1 MILYKLTDEH
11 DQTFGE
17 TQWGEGVTHTAPGTG
32 DLCTSGWIHAYH
44 DPILALF
51 LNPVHAQFK
60 HPHVWEAHG
69 VVGMTDHGLKVG
81 CASLTTVRRINMP
94 TITTERRVRFAVR
107 CALAVCS
114 DAGFRAWAVSWL
126 SGANRRQSAAAAAE
140 ALALALAADAEEA
153 AAAAAEAAARAAA
166 ARAAWAARAAARA
179 AWAARAAAERAWAAR
194 AARAA
199 AARARAARARAA
211 EEAALAARELAAR
224 AAAEAAAWA
233 ARAAEQ
239 SLPLIEFA
247 HWAVSDDQLPE

>member
-11 DQTFGE
+11 DRTFRE

-51 LNPVHAQFK
+51 LNPGHARFSN
-60 HPHVWEAHG
+60 PHVWEAHG

-81 CASLTTVRRINMP
+81 CTSLTTVRRIHIPTTERRVRFAVRMP

-107 CALAVCS
+107 CALAVCSS

-140 ALALALAADAEEA
+140 AAARAAGEAAWAAAAAAAAAAQAAAAEETWA
-153 AAAAAEAAARAAA
+153 AAAEAAAAWAAAAAEAAARAAG
-166 ARAAWAARAAARA
+166 
-179 AWAARAAAERAWAAR
+179 
-194 AARAA
+194 
-199 AARARAARARAA
+199 
-211 EEAALAARELAAR
+211 
-224 AAAEAAAWA
+224 
-233 ARAAEQ
+233 EQ